1 MKTIL
6 MILTQHYLMALMIYK
21 KWDIVLVDLNPTKG
35 SEISKIRPCLIV
47 SPNSINT
54 YMKTIVIV
62 PFTSKPKGYPFRI
75 LTKHNNIAGE
85 LCFDHIKSIDKSR
98 IIKADGSI
106 LKSLR
111 MSINNL
117 LIEFFNE

>member
-1 MKTIL
+1 VENRL
-6 MILTQHYLMALMIYK
+6 ALT
-21 KWDIVLVDLNPTKG
+21 
-35 SEISKIRPCLIV
+35 IV
-47 SPNSINT
+47 SPNSVNT
-54 YMKTIVIV
+54 YMNTIVIV

-75 LTKHNNIAGE
+75 ATNHNNIDGE

-98 IIKADGSI
+98 ILKKDGEI

-111 MSINNL
+111 MHINEL